1 MKSIAVIALVLGLNA
16 LAPHMAQAQSTAK
29 LSLASSEGYYVG
41 ESSFDSRNVAKEPER
56 FLKDKSREPV
66 DFLVLIE
73 NTSARDIGIYR
84 QWNVLGI
91 LFNPFC
97 GGEPD
102 RKQKVIKKGM
112 RDWTM
117 NFPDCFRLPSGMTHA
132 FPICFTSKEWDG
144 VDALLAK
151 GARIKAVFQQKPIE
165 EKLNFGTRLSDV
177 QIFTNKVESAFVVW
191 EVLNARKAN

>member
-1 MKSIAVIALVLGLNA
+1 MKSIAVIALVLGLFA
-16 LAPHMAQAQSTAK
+16 LAPHMAQAQSTAN

-73 NTSARDIGIYR
+73 NTSARDIAIYR
-84 QWNVLGI
+84 QWNSWGYYSIHFVV
-91 LFNPFC
+91 
-97 GGEPD
+97 ESPD
-102 RKQKVIKKGM
+102 GKQKVIKKGT
-112 RDWTM
+112 RAWTK
-117 NFPDCFRLPSGMTHA
+117 NYPDCFRLPSGMTHA

-144 VDALLAK
+144 VDALLVK
-151 GARIKAVFQQKPIE
+151 GARIKAVFQQEPIE
-165 EKLNFGTRLSDV
+165 EKLNLGTGSSDV